1 MTQAEVL
8 RQLKSKY
15 KVTFTKQY
23 LSKLV
28 REGKI
33 PYIEVNGKKDY
44 DLKEVAL
51 ALQALQQKLP
61 DGSKYNP
68 KNEDGSEK
76 TINQTKIFLQEYQGK
91 LAQQKF
97 DIEAK
102 KLVYREE
109 VEQKAFTVTRVL
121 RDQLLSMP
129 ERITAE
135 IMGANDLNEAK
146 EIFFE
151 ELNSVL
157 SYLSSEKTLYDD

>member
-28 REGKI
+28 KEGKI

-102 KLVYREE
+102 KLVYRAE